1 MEYRF
6 NENNFTEEVMNS
18 NIPVM
23 IDFYAEWCGPCRM
36 MSPLVEQ
43 FAEEYEGKVKI
54 GKIYIVTHGP
64 DEENPFALNDV
75 TEQAKGYSKWI
86 NDNIWDLNR
95 MQKQPEEYEI
105 EPGDQCD
112 NPYRSWYYDYCHRGE
127 TTECRID
134 M

>member
-6 NENNFTEEVMNS
+6 NESNFTEEVMNS

-54 GKIYIVTHGP
+54 GKINV
-64 DEENPFALNDV
+64 DEEGRIAERFGVQSIPSFVFIKNGEVVRTVTGAMPRTVLNNHL
-75 TEQAKGYSKWI
+75 E
-86 NDNIWDLNR
+86 DLAA
-95 MQKQPEEYEI
+95 
-105 EPGDQCD
+105 G
-112 NPYRSWYYDYCHRGE
+112 
-127 TTECRID
+127 
-134 M
+134 